1 MQELQR
7 YSSEVNNL
15 FTGGPKW
22 LDFAIFSEQM
32 VSTAINK
39 NLEVL
44 DKYNRHYNCKESLVH
59 THIILS
65 TGWLWENGQVR
76 PHDYTIGWELV
87 QNLLIQKFSYYQ
99 LLFSQ
104 NAELE
109 FCVDGF
115 YYKECIPHFWCMINT
130 RRNDVKNKRTTNA
143 MEDRI
148 IGTLM
153 GQAVGDALGARY
165 KFSTP
170 NVALS
175 GINRTNEILGGGPF
189 KLPSGYL
196 SITELA
202 IYLAKTTPTPDQI
215 VEWYNTDP
223 PPFSDHLETIRG
235 QIDLS
240 DLVLGLMTP
249 FAISDTNPI
258 TFLRVVKD
266 PVIADMAQVFWVS
279 LKNALAG
286 DSRKDIWRKAIL
298 QASSELVKSLLYA
311 STETRGDT
319 FIQCAFYELLYG
331 KNIQDSLKAV
341 ISLGGDTD
349 IRGSICGALLGGLYG
364 YSEIP
369 SNWSKTILNCQHV
382 RQKRFSDI
390 NTNDLISLALR
401 LSGK

>member
-1 MQELQR
+1 MKELQR
-7 YSSEVNNL
+7 YSSEVDNL

-44 DKYNRHYNCKESLVH
+44 DKYNRHYNRKESLVH

-175 GINRTNEILGGGPF
+175 PGNGGWRRPMRPKSSNARGWNRRAWPWCAAWAGARCRAT
-189 KLPSGYL
+189 
-196 SITELA
+196 
-202 IYLAKTTPTPDQI
+202 
-215 VEWYNTDP
+215 
-223 PPFSDHLETIRG
+223 TIR
-235 QIDLS
+235 S
-240 DLVLGLMTP
+240 PAAAT
-249 FAISDTNPI
+249 
-258 TFLRVVKD
+258 
-266 PVIADMAQVFWVS
+266 
-279 LKNALAG
+279 
-286 DSRKDIWRKAIL
+286 
-298 QASSELVKSLLYA
+298 
-311 STETRGDT
+311 
-319 FIQCAFYELLYG
+319 C
-331 KNIQDSLKAV
+331 
-341 ISLGGDTD
+341 
-349 IRGSICGALLGGLYG
+349 C
-364 YSEIP
+364 
-369 SNWSKTILNCQHV
+369 
-382 RQKRFSDI
+382 
-390 NTNDLISLALR
+390 
-401 LSGK
+401 